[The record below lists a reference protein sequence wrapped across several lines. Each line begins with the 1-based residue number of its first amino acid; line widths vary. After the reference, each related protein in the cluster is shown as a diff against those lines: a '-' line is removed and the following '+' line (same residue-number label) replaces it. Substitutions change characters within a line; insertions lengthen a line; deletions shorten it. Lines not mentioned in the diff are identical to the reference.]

1 MNNILELRPGRNRGN
16 LNSGPDLCWVET
28 EDIRTAVPIFLSRNR
43 GYLNSSLGLRSGT
56 DRAYLNSCPEE
67 GQVGI
72 ENI

>member
-16 LNSGPDLCWVET
+16 LNSSPDLCWVET

-56 DRAYLNSCPEE
+56 DREE

-72 ENI
+72 EDI

>member
-16 LNSGPDLCWVET
+16 LNSSPDLCWVET
-28 EDIRTAVPIFLSRNR
+28 EDRTAVPIFLSRNR

-56 DRAYLNSCPEE
+56 DREE

-72 ENI
+72 EDI